1 MHMLLPTHPPTH
13 SRKEMESGMVS
24 SEDFVQF
31 MEGLQASKNI
41 IPDVSGSLSMAM
53 YSTEQTR
60 GMCVCYG
67 TVHASFVSKFS

>member
-1 MHMLLPTHPPTH
+1 
-13 SRKEMESGMVS
+13 MVS

-60 GMCVCYG
+60 GVCNG
-67 TVHASFVSKFS
+67 TVHASFDSEFVMSRH

>member
-1 MHMLLPTHPPTH
+1 
-13 SRKEMESGMVS
+13 MESGMVS

-53 YSTEQTR
+53 YSTEQTK
-60 GMCVCYG
+60 GACVMALCMR
-67 TVHASFVSKFS
+67 V